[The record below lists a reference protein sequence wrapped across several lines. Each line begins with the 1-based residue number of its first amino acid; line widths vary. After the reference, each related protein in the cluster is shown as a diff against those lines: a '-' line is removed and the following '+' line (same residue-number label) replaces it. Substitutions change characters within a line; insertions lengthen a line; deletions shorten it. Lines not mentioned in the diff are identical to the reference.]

1 MERHAVY
8 VDPSRSQKRTGSMTS
23 PEESIVC
30 LYTDVFT
37 DLQDL
42 LEDRYKHVYSG
53 RLWVGG
59 IPGLFHFILLIF
71 TF

>member
-1 MERHAVY
+1 MGSHVLY
-8 VDPSRSQKRTGSMTS
+8 VDPSRSWKQTCSLTS
-23 PEESIVC
+23 PADSIVC

-37 DLQDL
+37 YLEDIT
-42 LEDRYKHVYSG
+42 EDRYKHAYSG
-53 RLWVGG
+53 HLWVGG